1 MPDFSS
7 FDPAA
12 LAPYIAVG
20 FAAQIVDGALGMAYG
35 VISST
40 LLVSLLGVAP
50 AQASAGVH
58 LAEIFTTG
66 ASGLSHAF
74 LRNIDWR
81 LFLRLLVPGVVG
93 GLAGVWVVTHLDAG
107 QARPIVM
114 AYLATIGLLLLY
126 RAWRFPTP
134 KFDSPRIVIPLG
146 LAGGFLDA
154 SGGGGWGPV
163 VTSNLLLQG
172 SDTRKTIG
180 TVNAVEFFLTFTIS
194 AGFFASI
201 GAAAFTIATAGLLI
215 GGVMAAPLAAF
226 AARHVQPRLLLG
238 LVGAVLTLT
247 SGYSIW
253 KALA

>member
-1 MPDFSS
+1 MEIAG
-7 FDPAA
+7 FDLAA
-12 LAPYIAVG
+12 LLPYMAVG

-40 LLVSLLGVAP
+40 LLVSLLGVPP

-93 GLAGVWVVTHLDAG
+93 GLAGVWVVTHIDAG
-107 QARPIVM
+107 QARPVVM
-114 AYLATIGLLLLY
+114 AYLAGIGVLLLY

-134 KFDSPRIVIPLG
+134 RFDNPRIVVPLG

-172 SDTRKTIG
+172 SDARRTIG
-180 TVNAVEFFLTFTIS
+180 TVNAVEFFLTVSIS

-201 GAAAFTIATAGLLI
+201 GAAAFTLATAGLLV
-215 GGVMAAPLAAF
+215 GGVLAAPVAAF
-226 AARHVQPRLLLG
+226 AARHVKPRLLLG

-247 SGYSIW
+247 SLYSIW
-253 KALA
+253 KALM

>member
-1 MPDFSS
+1 MDVAG
-7 FDPAA
+7 FDLWA
-12 LAPYIAVG
+12 LLPFILIG

-40 LLVSLLGVAP
+40 LLVSVLGVPP

-74 LRNIDWR
+74 LKNIDWR
-81 LFLRLLVPGVVG
+81 LFLRLVIPGVVG
-93 GLAGVWVVTHLDAG
+93 GLTGVWLLSQVDVA
-107 QARPIVM
+107 QARPAVM

-134 KFDSPRIVIPLG
+134 KFDNPKIVVPLG
-146 LAGGFLDA
+146 LVGGFLDA

-172 SDTRKTIG
+172 SDTRKTVG
-180 TVNAVEFFLTFTIS
+180 TVNAVEFVLTSVIS
-194 AGFFASI
+194 AGFFVSL
-201 GAAAFTIATAGLLI
+201 GAVAFTLAAVGLLI
-215 GGVMAAPLAAF
+215 GGVLAAPVAAF

-238 LVGAVLTLT
+238 LVGAVLTAT
-247 SGYSIW
+247 SAFSIW